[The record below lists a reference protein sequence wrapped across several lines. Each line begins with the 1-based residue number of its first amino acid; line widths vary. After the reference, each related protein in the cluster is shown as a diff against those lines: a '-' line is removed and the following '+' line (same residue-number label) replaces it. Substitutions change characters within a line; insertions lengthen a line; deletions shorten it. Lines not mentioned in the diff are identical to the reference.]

1 MNRHYHTHYKIQ
13 FALEE
18 KQHYTSQYIII
29 KICYHLHTKAKI
41 EYLTKII
48 IAIIIVFELLYIN
61 IK

>member
-29 KICYHLHTKAKI
+29 KICYHLHPKQRYNIFLK
-41 EYLTKII
+41 
-48 IAIIIVFELLYIN
+48 LLLL
-61 IK
+61 

>member
-29 KICYHLHTKAKI
+29 KICYHLHPKAKI
-41 EYLTKII
+41 EFLSKII
-48 IAIIIVFELLYIN
+48 IAITQIEL
-61 IK
+61 